1 MPLVDNYGN
10 VNVTTKRKILVPANG
25 SKWNSLVGSNP
36 LKAEGYIELREG
48 YLHPRTFVGQFTPG
62 EKLLEFLGSH
72 VAVLDIPYLCPPN
85 AAIPA
90 VCSPLT
96 KENTFLLLDWIR
108 YIKNRRT
115 AIPERQLKGTSYN
128 FPSDLKNCILKVKWL
143 RTRFGD
149 FRSPKECILFGP
161 EWESISSITHLP
173 VIDDSDNYYGT
184 DIRNSITPRIALSL
198 LKCLRILL
206 EDKNYN
212 LSEEFLSEVSK
223 NWLKTYVGYMS
234 PVDCLLFD
242 ERSGLKPTY
251 GLFGL
256 HSI

>member
-1 MPLVDNYGN
+1 MKGFVPSAKGGYLCGIMPLVDNYGN

-115 AIPERQLKGTSYN
+115 AIPER
-128 FPSDLKNCILKVKWL
+128 
-143 RTRFGD
+143 
-149 FRSPKECILFGP
+149 SPKECILFGP

-184 DIRNSITPRIALSL
+184 DIRNITPRIALSL